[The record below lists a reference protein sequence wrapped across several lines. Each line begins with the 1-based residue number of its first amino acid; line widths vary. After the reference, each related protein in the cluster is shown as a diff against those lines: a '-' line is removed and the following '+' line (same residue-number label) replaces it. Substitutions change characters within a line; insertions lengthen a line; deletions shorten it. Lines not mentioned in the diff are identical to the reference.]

1 VWGSGPCLGC
11 VSCVAGRCMCGE
23 VDHVLAVCRVLLV
36 GVCVGKW
43 TVSWLCRVL
52 LVGVCVGKWTVSWLC
67 RVLLVGVCVG
77 KWTMSWLWS

>member
-1 VWGSGPCLGC
+1 MMNTRQIIISDCETKFPLQCSVFIALLI
-11 VSCVAGRCMCGE
+11 AGRCMCGE

-52 LVGVCVGKWTVSWLC
+52 LVGVCVGKWT
-67 RVLLVGVCVG
+67 
-77 KWTMSWLWS
+77 MSWLWS